1 MAKEQTAAAEQ
12 KALEAVTEYEE
23 LQAFSEQLQ
32 ADYDEL
38 LGLSAT
44 PEPSVSPKPTTTP
57 KPTKKP

>member
-1 MAKEQTAAAEQ
+1 M
-12 KALEAVTEYEE
+12 EAVTEYEE
-23 LQAFSEQLQ
+23 LQAFAEQLQ